1 MHVELISKKNGEK
14 DVGQEGEGVSTHPL
28 FTIRE

>member
-28 FTIRE
+28 TIYH